1 MKIVAADEVAQWT
14 IADHMAKDPELRAA
28 VQVVGTHYPH
38 CHSTPMARQ
47 FRQAG
52 VGQRRWTL
60 ERELG
65 RPQRAVPGCPAFNRN
80 YAEGKMTATIIW
92 SPITSYYDILP
103 LPGSGLMRANQP
115 WSGHYDVQPAVWMTA
130 HTTQFIEPG
139 WKYLGGSACG
149 LLQGGGSH
157 VAAVSP
163 EGQDFSVV
171 VETIGAKQAQVLA
184 FKLAGGLAGR
194 RVHSWRSTAREQF
207 VPLAEVPVVDGTFSL
222 TAEPEAM
229 YSLTTTDGQRKGV
242 TDIPPARPFPLPYRD
257 EFDGYRA
264 GATPKYL
271 FDFFGAFEV
280 KAGGGRAA
288 VGGNCLQQVI
298 TQRGIAW
305 CGDGDPLTVLG
316 SPESR
321 DYEVACDV
329 CFDFKQAAW
338 LYGRIKTLAFG
349 KQQPQGYALRIGS
362 DGTWT
367 LAENQSG
374 SHLAG
379 GKFQVAPGSWHRL
392 GLRMSGNRM
401 TVVIDG
407 KEAGSAVSDA
417 FHSGLAGLGCGWEE
431 VKFGNLSIEGEK
443 PHHRCRLKIGSAT
456 AGGAIEIFRFLG
468 RFVASW
474 VGPKGL
480 HALLLAVEDLEE
492 LPEFRGVEDV
502 HDLRADLAELE
513 LSRFLAHLLAEHEH
527 DAQHGAGQ
535 PHDAGEVQKQVL
547 AIGPIGHVEQL
558 LAELL
563 DGQLVENAMLAEAD
577 HDHIALLAEP
587 QEVTRRSAASC
598 ERFRPAGET
607 SIPTVACD
615 IAGSR
620 HGRWR

>member
-1 MKIVAADEVAQWT
+1 VWANEDGPWNGNWAAPSGQ
-14 IADHMAKDPELRAA
+14 
-28 VQVVGTHYPH
+28 
-38 CHSTPMARQ
+38 C
-47 FRQAG
+47 AG
-52 VGQRRWTL
+52 L
-60 ERELG
+60 
-65 RPQRAVPGCPAFNRN
+65 PQAFNRN

-257 EFDGYRA
+257 EFDRYRA

-280 KAGGGRAA
+280 KAGGGRRAA

-316 SPESR
+316 SPEWR

-362 DGTWT
+362 DGAWT

-431 VKFGNLSIEGEK
+431 VKFGNLSIEGK
-443 PHHRCRLKIGSAT
+443 NPIIA
-456 AGGAIEIFRFLG
+456 
-468 RFVASW
+468 
-474 VGPKGL
+474 
-480 HALLLAVEDLEE
+480 
-492 LPEFRGVEDV
+492 
-502 HDLRADLAELE
+502 AD
-513 LSRFLAHLLAEHEH
+513 S
-527 DAQHGAGQ
+527 
-535 PHDAGEVQKQVL
+535 K
-547 AIGPIGHVEQL
+547 
-558 LAELL
+558 
-563 DGQLVENAMLAEAD
+563 
-577 HDHIALLAEP
+577 
-587 QEVTRRSAASC
+587 
-598 ERFRPAGET
+598 
-607 SIPTVACD
+607 
-615 IAGSR
+615 
-620 HGRWR
+620 